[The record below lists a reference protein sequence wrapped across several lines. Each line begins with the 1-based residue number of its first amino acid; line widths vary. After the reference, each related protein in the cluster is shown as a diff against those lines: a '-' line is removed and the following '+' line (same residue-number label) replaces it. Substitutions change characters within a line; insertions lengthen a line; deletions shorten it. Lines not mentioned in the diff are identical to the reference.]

1 MRTVFRTAAIAAFA
15 LIASTGTNLAQQ
27 QQDFSKIE
35 VTTTDLGHNVYM
47 LQGAGGNVTVA
58 VGTDGVIIVDSQF
71 APMHDKLKAAIA
83 KLTNLPVKYL
93 IDTHFHGDHTGGN
106 AAFAA
111 EGAVIVAQNNVRGHL
126 TNPAPGANGQTA
138 PAAPPAALP
147 TMQFAETTT
156 ISVGGQTAQ
165 LAHVANAHTD
175 GDTFVYFPEA
185 NVMAIGDTGGA
196 NRYPGV
202 DTRGGGSFNG
212 TLAAANT
219 FLAKANAD
227 TKIVPGH
234 GALATKAEIQAYR
247 DLLVTIGDRIV
258 KYRDNERFTEDQ
270 TVAAQPLIDI
280 EAQLKQNP
288 MASERVVRLVY
299 ETVKTSP
306 KPAK

>member
-1 MRTVFRTAAIAAFA
+1 MRTVFRTAAIATFA
-15 LIASTGTNLAQQ
+15 LFAATGTNFAQQ

-35 VTTTDLGHNVYM
+35 VKTTDLGHNVYM

-58 VGTDGVIIVDSQF
+58 VGTDGVIMVDSQF
-71 APMHDKLKAAIA
+71 APMHEKLKAAIA

-126 TNPAPGANGQTA
+126 TNPSPGANGQT
-138 PAAPPAALP
+138 PPVAPPTALP
-147 TMQFAETTT
+147 TMQYAETTT

-165 LAHVANAHTD
+165 LTHVANAHTD

-185 NVMAIGDTGGA
+185 NVLAIGDTGGA
-196 NRYPGV
+196 NRYPGIDV
-202 DTRGGGSFNG
+202 RGGGSVIG
-212 TLAAANT
+212 TIAAAEVA
-219 FLAKANAD
+219 LAKANAN

-234 GALATKAEIQAYR
+234 GALATKAEIQAYH
-247 DLLVTIGDRIV
+247 DTAVTIADRIV

-270 TVAAQPLIDI
+270 AVAAQPLIDI
-280 EAQLKQNP
+280 EAQLKQNA
-288 MASERVVRLVY
+288 MASERIVRLVY

-306 KPAK
+306 KAAK